1 MSTHKCPVFTIK
13 ELLPHPNADALEIV
27 KVGGWQCCVRK
38 GDYKVGD
45 LAVYIE
51 PDFMVPTDKPEFAF
65 LAREGETHARIKAK
79 KLRGQMS
86 YGLIVRAPAADN
98 GCTFIFQEGADDVA
112 IPYWGIQRYEP
123 PISSFADAISNE
135 DMPKVSTPKFDVESR
150 ANYPNTIKDG
160 EEVIVTEKIHGANA
174 RFMFHDR
181 LMYCGSRT
189 RWLKHDG
196 LNMWSQAIKLCPGI
210 ENLCRAHPDVILYGE
225 LYGNVQNL
233 KYGVKTV
240 EFAAFAMYESLS
252 GQYAN
257 HEVLED
263 LCNQYKV
270 PMAPVIYR
278 GKMCNEVYGLA
289 ETDSQVSKVP
299 QLMEGIVIKP
309 VVERWDENIGR
320 VVLKH
325 ISNRYWAKE

>member
-1 MSTHKCPVFTIK
+1 LSTHKCPVIRIEEFF
-13 ELLPHPNADALEIV
+13 PHPNADSLSIV
-27 KVGGWQCCVRK
+27 KVGGWQVCVQTAAW
-38 GDYKVGD
+38 KVGD

-51 PDFMVPTDKPEFAF
+51 PDMVVPTDRSEFAF
-65 LAREGETHARIKAK
+65 LAREGATTSRIKAK

-86 YGLIVRAPAADN
+86 YGLLVPAYTGGQRCKAVEV
-98 GCTFIFQEGADDVA
+98 GDDQMA
-112 IPYWGIQRYEP
+112 ELGITRYEP
-123 PISSFADAISNE
+123 PTSSFADAIPNE
-135 DMPKVSTPKFDVESR
+135 DMPKVSTPTFDVESR
-150 ANYPNTIKDG
+150 ANYPDTIKDG

-240 EFAAFAMYESLS
+240 EFAAFALYESLS

-278 GKMCNEVYGLA
+278 GKMCDEVYGLA